1 MKIKQLLVL
10 LIAFLLLGCN
20 KTTQKTDAKK
30 DSLAVYLN
38 IAHDIKVGNGNRLK
52 ANDKALEIVLNQ
64 KNDSLNRINFL
75 KIANQYRNI
84 LQFDK
89 FKSTTFYALKLSE
102 DTNDSIRIAKAY
114 SYLRDYYAQM
124 YNSDSAN
131 FYYTK
136 TEKLYKLL
144 KNNLKLAEIL
154 IDKSSGQIK
163 EKEYAGAEISVYK
176 ALKFINANDQE
187 LLYQCFNLL
196 GIIYGEL
203 NEFEKS
209 TEYHKKALDIFKND
223 RSNDSAPYV
232 LMTLNNLGLVY
243 QNKKE
248 YKKSIFYL
256 QKALKYTKIL
266 KYEYFTEAALKT
278 NLGYS
283 KLKLN
288 DLKDLPKLFYEPLKI
303 FEKSNAI
310 PSIINTKL
318 NLTEY
323 YTYIKDTTNAN
334 KFANSA
340 YQLAKSNKLP
350 SDILLSLKQ
359 LIIVNP
365 KKAATYSTEYIKI
378 NDSLQIAER
387 KNRSRFSRIEYET
400 SELTSKNKT
409 LLTQNKIA
417 IGIGIAVALLLS
429 LLLFIR
435 YTKSKNKEKRFKKAQ
450 QVADNEIYK
459 LMLEQNKKIEEG
471 KQIEK
476 KRISRELHDGVMG
489 KLTAIR
495 LNLFVLSKRKDD
507 ATIEKCLNHIAEIQ
521 TLEKEI
527 KNIAYE
533 LENNIFSDNINF
545 ETTIKNL
552 FSAIENHSDMDFKI
566 DIDNKINWDN
576 VDTIIKTQLYRIL
589 QEALHNIEKHSQATV
604 VILNIYQEN
613 TTLKIEM
620 ADNGVGF
627 EIKNNKTGF
636 GLKNMKSRMD
646 EIKGNI
652 AISAQLNAG
661 TKINLI
667 IPI

>member
-1 MKIKQLLVL
+1 MKIKQLLLFLFVIL
-10 LIAFLLLGCN
+10 LFACN
-20 KTTQKTDAKK
+20 KTTQKADAKK
-30 DSLAVYLN
+30 DSLEVYLD

-52 ANDKALEIVLNQ
+52 SNDKALKIVLNQ
-64 KNDSLNRINFL
+64 KNDSLNRINFF

-102 DTNDSIRIAKAY
+102 NTNDSIRIAKAY

-154 IDKSSGQIK
+154 IDKSSNQIK

-176 ALKFINANDQE
+176 ALKFINSDDQK

-203 NEFEKS
+203 NEYEKS
-209 TEYHKKALDIFKND
+209 IEYHNKALDIFKND
-223 RSNDSAPYV
+223 KGDDSDLYV

-248 YKKSIFYL
+248 YKKSIFYFK
-256 QKALKYTKIL
+256 KALKYNKIL
-266 KYEYFTEAALKT
+266 KNEHFTKAALKT
-278 NLGYS
+278 NLAYS
-283 KLKLN
+283 KLKLK
-288 DLKDLPKLFYEPLKI
+288 DLKDLPRLFYEPLKT
-303 FEKSNAI
+303 FQRLNAI
-310 PSIINTKL
+310 PSIINTQL

-323 YTYIKDTTNAN
+323 YTYTKDTTNAI
-334 KFANSA
+334 KFTNSA
-340 YQLAKSNKLP
+340 YQLAKTNKLS

-365 KKAATYSTEYIKI
+365 KKAATYSTEYFKI
-378 NDSLQIAER
+378 SDSLQIEER

-400 SELTSKNKT
+400 GELTSKNKT
-409 LLTQNKIA
+409 LLNQNKIVIA
-417 IGIGIAVALLLS
+417 IGITVALLLS

-435 YTKSKNKEKRFKKAQ
+435 SKTSKNKEKRFKKAQ
-450 QVADNEIYK
+450 QEADNEIYK

-521 TLEKEI
+521 MLEKEI

-533 LENNIFSDNINF
+533 LENNIFSENINF
-545 ETTIKNL
+545 ETTITNL
-552 FSAIENHSDMDFKI
+552 FSSIENHSDIDFKI
-566 DIDNKINWDN
+566 EIDPKINWDN
-576 VDTIIKTQLYRIL
+576 IDNFIKTQLYRIL
-589 QEALHNIEKHSQATV
+589 QEALHNIEKHAQANV
-604 VILNIYQEN
+604 VNLHIYQEN

-620 ADNGVGF
+620 EDNGVGF

-652 AISAQLNAG
+652 SIISKPNFG